1 MFSPQ
6 YSGLKTLAENGYLRK
21 LEDNEQIPIP
31 TSLQL
36 RCNSLLGYIHQPN
49 RIICDDIEDD
59 NQNGKEQLCLCVK
72 NLLTLKRKKH
82 LINFGIN
89 YPDASI
95 GVSCQI

>member
-59 NQNGKEQLCLCVK
+59 IRKMLADAVK
-72 NLLTLKRKKH
+72 GLSQKST
-82 LINFGIN
+82 
-89 YPDASI
+89 
-95 GVSCQI
+95 VQIVK